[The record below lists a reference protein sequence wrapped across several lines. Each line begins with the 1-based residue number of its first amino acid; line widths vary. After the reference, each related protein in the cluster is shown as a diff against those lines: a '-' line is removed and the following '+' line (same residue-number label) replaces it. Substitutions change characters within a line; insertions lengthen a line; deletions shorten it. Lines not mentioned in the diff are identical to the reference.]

1 MTWACRTIFTL
12 ISATLLL
19 LILAMVRQ
27 PRPQQDPQPASPPSV
42 DVNPDGAEPAIPDDE
57 LEGRAQRAVEGSLR
71 NTCAVTRCRGPNKP
85 SRNESTWRS
94 LRSTSVFRGFS
105 TGITRSSGSITELGQ
120 AALGTLE
127 DAIESRLFAALQE
140 RIGTATETVAGVM
153 HEEMRTEI
161 EDWVRRESQT
171 VPDGVMTTY
180 ERMLE
185 VTVAATVERF
195 TVSAVPSALV
205 AVGTGVGSTVA
216 VAVLAKALAKKIV
229 ASAAVKTAG
238 KVGGGIGG
246 RLGGA
251 AAGAAVGSVL
261 GPFGAVAGG
270 VVGGAAAW
278 LAVDGAVV
286 NIDEYLNRED
296 LERVLIAL
304 VDEQKA
310 SDAGVMHEEMRTEIE
325 DWVRRESQTVPPPPP
340 PPPPTG

>member
-1 MTWACRTIFTL
+1 MTWACRTILTL

-27 PRPQQDPQPASPPSV
+27 PQPQQDLQPASPPSV
-42 DVNPDGAEPAIPDDE
+42 DVNPDGAEPGIPDDE
-57 LEGRAQRAVEGSLR
+57 LEGRAQRQWRQFAERLR
-71 NTCAVTRCRGPNKP
+71 RDPLPGTEQAIAERIDMAFAPVYERIP
-85 SRNESTWRS
+85 
-94 LRSTSVFRGFS
+94 GFLDWHY
-105 TGITRSSGSITELGQ
+105 SIVGQYTELGQ

-127 DAIESRLFAALQE
+127 DAIESRLFAALQA
-140 RIGTATETVAGVM
+140 RIGTATEAVAGVM
-153 HEEMRTEI
+153 QEEMRTEI

-216 VAVLAKALAKKIV
+216 VALLAKALAKKIV
-229 ASAAVKTAG
+229 ASAALKTAG
-238 KVGGGIGG
+238 TVGGGIGG
-246 RLGGA
+246 RLSGA

-296 LERVLIAL
+296 LERELIAL

-310 SDAGVMHEEMRTEIE
+310 SLKSALATAVDEVKLEALDE
-325 DWVRRESQTVPPPPP
+325 VPPSELSNRH
-340 PPPPTG
+340 